1 MVRLLK
7 TYLRISIIMLLFSH
21 ILHAESEKK
30 RFNKKLRIFLH
41 NVEMSKSKV
50 PNPAKTSNHRP
61 SKDNHPRRRYLKAKR
76 PAKTGQAAFL
86 PPNTTQ

>member
-1 MVRLLK
+1 MIRKYMPLL
-7 TYLRISIIMLLFSH
+7 ILLSFSQ
-21 ILHAESEKK
+21 ILNAESEKK
-30 RFNKKLRIFLH
+30 RFNKKLRIFLQ

-86 PPNTTQ
+86 PNTTQ